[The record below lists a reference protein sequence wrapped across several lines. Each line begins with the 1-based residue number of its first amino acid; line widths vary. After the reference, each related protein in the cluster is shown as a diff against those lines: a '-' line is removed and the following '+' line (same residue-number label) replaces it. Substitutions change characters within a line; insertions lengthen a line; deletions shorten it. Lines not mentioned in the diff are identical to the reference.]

1 MIRTWSPRRRWTT
14 PCFLQT
20 NNATRWGD
28 SKISVES
35 QIHYSCD
42 LENSLLFQNA
52 VEAES
57 ARHPPVF
64 SSISQSPTTFS
75 LLSFSPFGD
84 GDINV
89 VGNSGANNLHIN
101 DVSTNQNLAY
111 FSAVRYI
118 GICAF
123 ASGVWWPFPEYVR
136 HDADERR
143 AGHASDGECN
153 FVTFQLQICFL

>member
-1 MIRTWSPRRRWTT
+1 MRPDG
-14 PCFLQT
+14 
-20 NNATRWGD
+20 ATVR
-28 SKISVES
+28 SALKAKFF
-35 QIHYSCD
+35 YSCD
-42 LENSLLFQNA
+42 LENS
-52 VEAES
+52 VEAS
-57 ARHPPVF
+57 AQYPPVF
-64 SSISQSPTTFS
+64 PSISQSPTTFS